1 MAKTMTYKAAMQELE
16 SILDSLKDGSLSMD
30 DICASVQKATDLV
43 KFCKEK
49 IYTTEQ
55 LVQDNLKK
63 LEDTIKDDDDE

>member
-30 DICASVQKATDLV
+30 DMCASVQKATDLV

>member
-1 MAKTMTYKAAMQELE
+1 MAKTITYKAAMQELE

>member
-1 MAKTMTYKAAMQELE
+1 MTYKAAMQELE
-16 SILDSLKDGSLSMD
+16 CILDSLKDGSLSMD
-30 DICASVQKATDLV
+30 DICASVQRATELV

-63 LEDTIKDDDDE
+63 LEDTIKDDDNE

>member
-1 MAKTMTYKAAMQELE
+1 MAKAMTYKAAMQELE

-30 DICASVQKATDLV
+30 DICASVQRATELV

-63 LEDTIKDDDDE
+63 LEDTIKDDDNE